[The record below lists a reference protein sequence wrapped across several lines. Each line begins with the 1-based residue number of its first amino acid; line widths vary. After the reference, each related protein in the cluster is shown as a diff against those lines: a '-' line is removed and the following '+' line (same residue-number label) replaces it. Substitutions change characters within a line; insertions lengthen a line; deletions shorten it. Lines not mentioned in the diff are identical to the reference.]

1 MDKSQLAVVIIV
13 AVIII
18 RYIVVQTSKNRRA
31 WQSCAQKY
39 RLKFNETTEQR
50 NEKEEKVYRLS
61 GYYRTCLI
69 SITSNRGETRI
80 SVNYT
85 KGLMDGL
92 KVYPDGTLSR
102 IGRGLVKQ
110 ATSGRNP
117 RQSFFITMPPSKGT
131 QGEVQKELNPTVR
144 EQLSQLFIICSGV
157 GRRIDITDAYMLIK
171 QTGFVKNPE
180 EIFPIIDEALTAINV
195 LEGNSGELL
204 KTV

>member
-1 MDKSQLAVVIIV
+1 MDRIQLAVVIIV

-18 RYIVVQTSKNRRA
+18 RYIVVQTSKDKRA

-50 NEKEEKVYRLS
+50 GEGEEKVYRLS

-69 SITSNRGETRI
+69 SISSNRKETRI

-110 ATSGRNP
+110 ATSGKSP
-117 RQSFFITMPPSKGT
+117 RQSFFLTMPPSKGSQT
-131 QGEVQKELNPTVR
+131 EVQKELNPAVR
-144 EQLSQLFIICSGV
+144 EQLSQLFIICTGV
-157 GRRIDITDAYMLIK
+157 GRRIDMTDAYMLIK
-171 QTGFVKNPE
+171 QTGYVKNPE
-180 EIFPIIDEALTAINV
+180 EVFPIVDEVLTAINV
-195 LEGNSGELL
+195 LEGYSTELL
-204 KTV
+204 K